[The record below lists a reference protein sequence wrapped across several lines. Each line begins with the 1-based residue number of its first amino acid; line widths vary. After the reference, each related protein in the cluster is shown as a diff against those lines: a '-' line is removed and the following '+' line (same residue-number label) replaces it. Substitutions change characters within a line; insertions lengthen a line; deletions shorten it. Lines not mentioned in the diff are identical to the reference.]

1 VCIVG
6 PQLKKEK
13 KEREKERKKEEIK
26 KFIPITRRR
35 SFQREVQTF
44 FRG

>member
-6 PQLKKEK
+6 PQLKKE
-13 KEREKERKKEEIK
+13 REKDRKKEEIK
-26 KFIPITRRR
+26 KFIPRR

-44 FRG
+44 FLG